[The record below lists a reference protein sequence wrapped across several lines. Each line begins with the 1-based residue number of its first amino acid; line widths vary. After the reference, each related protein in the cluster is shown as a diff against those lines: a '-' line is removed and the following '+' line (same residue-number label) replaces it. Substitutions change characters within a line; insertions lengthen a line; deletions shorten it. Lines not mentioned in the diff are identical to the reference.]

1 LHKYFWGLSPAALLS
16 ALVAAIR
23 STPQP
28 PYRPSSFAWQIIC
41 GGFAGY
47 LLLSP
52 IPSAGETLLGFYPH
66 NRKIARLYWRK
77 FYKAKNLVHFYK
89 NY

>member
-1 LHKYFWGLSPAALLS
+1 MLLFFGTISKNLGLSAGAIPSAFAGAL
-16 ALVAAIR
+16 R

-28 PYRPSSFAWQIIC
+28 PYRQYSFAWQILY

-52 IPSAGETLLGFYPH
+52 IPSAGGTLLGFLPH
-66 NRKIARLYWRK
+66 NRKSSIYE
-77 FYKAKNLVHFYK
+77 
-89 NY
+89 